1 MRAVIIEGPTG
12 VGKSQ
17 VSFALA
23 QALQSAIVVA
33 DSIQIFSKFNIAANK
48 PTSTMQRA
56 IPYHLLSHYD
66 PKAFSLTNPLTV
78 WRYRNDALAA
88 LRKVWDRGQVPVLE
102 GGSHFYLK
110 CLLYGREDAGTVTI
124 PEEVRTKV
132 RTLVKQYR
140 DDWETCV
147 ARVKME
153 IPEVELDLQKNDFY
167 RLEKAGILA
176 LIGKRSDRVLFTE
189 KPQFDARVFYL
200 DLDNPSL
207 NRANTQRC
215 ERLVE
220 EGLVEETIA
229 LLASG
234 DFSCSEADLKLPEN
248 SIGYAETFRYL
259 QKLDVL
265 MSRDGLRD
273 EELVS
278 VFYEYLEGFI
288 ASTRKCVKDQR
299 KTFRLS
305 SSKVTYVP
313 LSLDSFNQLP
323 LTDVVQRILQLT
335 ALPREDYEAY
345 IGADP
350 SLFRSRL
357 ELEPRVQWSIYPRDT
372 LHPARALTAV
382 YRHLKQL
389 SLHRDQLA
397 AHGFPSNARR

>member
-23 QALQSAIVVA
+23 LALQSAIVVA

-78 WRYRNDALAA
+78 WRYRSDALAA
-88 LRKVWDRGQVPVLE
+88 LRKVWERGQVPVLE

-110 CLLYGREDAGTVTI
+110 CLLYGIEDAGAVTI
-124 PEEVRTKV
+124 PEAVRTKV
-132 RTLVKQYR
+132 RSLVKEYR

-147 ARVKME
+147 ARMKME
-153 IPEVELDLQKNDFY
+153 IPEIELDFQKNDFY

-200 DLDNPSL
+200 DLDNSSL

-220 EGLVEETIA
+220 QGLVEETIA

-234 DFSCSEADLKLPEN
+234 DFSCSEADWKLPEN

-288 ASTRKCVKDQR
+288 ASTRKCVKSQR

-305 SSKVTYVP
+305 SSTVTYVP

-323 LTDVVQRILQLT
+323 LADVVQRILHLA
-335 ALPREDYEAY
+335 ALPRENYETY
-345 IGADP
+345 VGADP
-350 SLFRSRL
+350 SLFSLRP
-357 ELEPRVQWSIYPRDT
+357 ELEPRIQWSIYPRDT

>member
-23 QALQSAIVVA
+23 QALRSAIVVA

-48 PTSTMQRA
+48 PTSAMQRA

-66 PKAFSLTNPLTV
+66 PKTFSLTNPLTV
-78 WRYRNDALAA
+78 WKYRDDALAA
-88 LRKVWDRGQVPVLE
+88 LRKVWAGGKVPVLE

-110 CLLYGREDAGTVTI
+110 CLLYGREDAGTVAI

-132 RTLVKQYR
+132 RALVKQHK
-140 DDWETCV
+140 DDWDNCV
-147 ARVKME
+147 ARVKAE
-153 IPEVELDLQKNDFY
+153 IPEIELDLQKNDFY

-176 LIGKRSDRVLFTE
+176 LIGKRPGRVLFTE
-189 KPQFDARVFYL
+189 KPHFDARVFYL

-234 DFSCSEADLKLPEN
+234 DFSCSEAELKLPEN

-265 MSRDGLRD
+265 MSKDSLRD

-278 VFYEYLEGFI
+278 IFYEYMEGFI
-288 ASTRKCVKDQR
+288 SSTRKCVKDQR

-305 SSKVTYVP
+305 STKVTYVP

-323 LTDVVQRILQLT
+323 LSGVVQRILQLS
-335 ALPREDYEAY
+335 ALPREDYEAT

-350 SLFRSRL
+350 ELFRSRL
-357 ELEPRVQWSIYPRDT
+357 ELEPRIQWSIYPRDT

-389 SLHRDQLA
+389 SLHRDQLV